1 MPVQLKEMRR
11 LSDAEL
17 AEELK
22 AAKEEL
28 FNMRFQLATRQLK
41 DYRAL
46 RTARQRIARVLT
58 VNGERETATNA

>member
-1 MPVQLKEMRR
+1 MRR

>member
-1 MPVQLKEMRR
+1 MQLKEMRR
-11 LSDAEL
+11 LSDSEL
-17 AEELK
+17 IDELK

-58 VNGERETATNA
+58 VNSERGAATNA

>member
-1 MPVQLKEMRR
+1 MQLKEMRR
-11 LSDAEL
+11 LSDSEL
-17 AEELK
+17 IDELK

-58 VNGERETATNA
+58 VNSERGAVTNA

>member
-28 FNMRFQLATRQLK
+28 FSMRFQLATRQLK

>member
-11 LSDAEL
+11 LSDSEL
-17 AEELK
+17 SDELK

-58 VNGERETATNA
+58 VNSERGAVTNA

>member
-1 MPVQLKEMRR
+1 MQLKEMRR

-17 AEELK
+17 ADELK
-22 AAKEEL
+22 SAKEEL
-28 FNMRFQLATRQLK
+28 FSMRFQLATRQLK

-58 VNGERETATNA
+58 VSGERESVTNG

>member
-1 MPVQLKEMRR
+1 MQLKEMRR
-11 LSDAEL
+11 LSDSEL
-17 AEELK
+17 SDELK

-58 VNGERETATNA
+58 VNSERGAATNA

>member
-28 FNMRFQLATRQLK
+28 FSMRFQLATRQLK

-46 RTARQRIARVLT
+46 RTARHRIARVLT

>member
-1 MPVQLKEMRR
+1 MQLKEMRR
-11 LSDAEL
+11 LSDSEL
-17 AEELK
+17 ADELK

-58 VNGERETATNA
+58 VNSERGAATNA